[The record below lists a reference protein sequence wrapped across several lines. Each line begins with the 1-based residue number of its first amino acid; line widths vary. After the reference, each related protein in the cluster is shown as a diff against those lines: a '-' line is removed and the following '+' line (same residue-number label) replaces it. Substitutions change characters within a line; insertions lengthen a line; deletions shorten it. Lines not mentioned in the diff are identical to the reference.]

1 MLIFEGFLPL
11 KWKTVAATFSEMSAV
26 TSEKYVVKQGMN
38 NSKSFKNYEL
48 VWSHSSVFAL
58 H

>member
-1 MLIFEGFLPL
+1 M
-11 KWKTVAATFSEMSAV
+11 VATFNEMSAV
-26 TSEKYVVKQGMN
+26 TPENYVVKQGMN

-48 VWSHSSVFAL
+48 IWSHSSAFTL